1 MCADHTS
8 SDSVGRSP
16 SFLALATANRIQV
29 SLLQLGGQRTTGT
42 ETSPTGDLQHL
53 ICSRFGASQSN
64 HRSIVT
70 GAEGTGQGERGYIV
84 VDGVRRVRSVT
95 VNLLHTD
102 CGATGSV
109 QSVVSNRESSWLVL
123 VAIGKTKVRLG
134 SNLESNVNKKLN
146 WNKI

>member
-53 ICSRFGASQSN
+53 IRSRFGASQSN

-109 QSVVSNRESSWLVL
+109 QSVVSNGKSGWLVL
-123 VAIGKTKVRLG
+123 VTNEQSYVRL
-134 SNLESNVNKKLN
+134 EQKL
-146 WNKI
+146 K